1 MRDRVESFDRMRLHE
16 DLLRGIYSYGFEEPS
31 EIQQRIGLILAGQNL
46 IARAECGTGKTAA
59 FAIGVLQLVDCSLAA
74 TQALILAPGREQAL
88 QIHHVLQCLGE
99 YLGARCHVCIGGTS
113 VRDDIDA
120 LWQAPHIVV
129 GTVGRV
135 ADMSAKGH
143 LDTRCMKVLVLDD
156 ADVLMHSSFRA
167 VKDIRRSLPRSLQ
180 LCFFSATFPPE
191 ELARACQLCDSSKR
205 ETSHVGGGTAMPAA
219 LHHFYV
225 DLESEE
231 WKVDVLA
238 DLCLSPK
245 GQTIVFCNTARMVDF
260 LTDQLHRRDV
270 VVSCFH
276 AELDQKER
284 DLVMREFRSG
294 QARTLIATD
303 LLERS
308 IDVQQVNVVINCDL
322 PLRADSYLHR
332 AARAGRFHRPGV
344 VISLKVAGS
353 GDEAALHDFS
363 SHFQIPIQE
372 LPMYFD
378 DLLERRPASF

>member
-1 MRDRVESFDRMRLHE
+1 
-16 DLLRGIYSYGFEEPS
+16 
-31 EIQQRIGLILAGQNL
+31 
-46 IARAECGTGKTAA
+46 
-59 FAIGVLQLVDCSLAA
+59 
-74 TQALILAPGREQAL
+74 
-88 QIHHVLQCLGE
+88 
-99 YLGARCHVCIGGTS
+99 
-113 VRDDIDA
+113 
-120 LWQAPHIVV
+120 
-129 GTVGRV
+129 
-135 ADMSAKGH
+135 
-143 LDTRCMKVLVLDD
+143 
-156 ADVLMHSSFRA
+156 
-167 VKDIRRSLPRSLQ
+167 
-180 LCFFSATFPPE
+180 
-191 ELARACQLCDSSKR
+191 
-205 ETSHVGGGTAMPAA
+205 
-219 LHHFYV
+219 
-225 DLESEE
+225 
-231 WKVDVLA
+231 VDVLA